1 MMHKESPKDLEI
13 YAIVGKEPESAD
25 WYVVGV
31 SKEGVVS
38 LPVVS
43 SKKSTVEKI
52 YSVIGET
59 YKKEH
64 NAQIVKFKQVDD
76 DL

>member
-13 YAIVGKEPESAD
+13 YAIVAKEPESAD

-31 SKEGVVS
+31 SKEGEGS
-38 LPVVS
+38 LPVIS
-43 SKKSTVEKI
+43 SNKSTVEAFYLLMGKP
-52 YSVIGET
+52 E
-59 YKKEH
+59 KER